1 MHPHAK
7 HPLSS
12 APALAS
18 LLIAIAFL
26 GSAAPAFARS
36 SDRNQ
41 PMDINAGKQEG
52 SVDERTPTVLSGGVT
67 IKQGTL
73 DIAASRAVVNM
84 RGGTISRV
92 QLTGAPTRLKQQLD
106 DGTPMNAAANTIDY
120 NLSTEVVVFTGSVK
134 IQQPRGTLSGERV
147 VYNMR
152 TGEVTSGGEGSG
164 RVQMRIMPR
173 NGNTTTPAATPDE
186 NPTTPDGTTGDDN

>member
-18 LLIAIAFL
+18 LLIALVVL
-26 GSAAPAFARS
+26 GSAMPAFARS

-41 PMDINAGKQEG
+41 PMDINAGRQEG
-52 SVDERTPTVLSGGVT
+52 SVDESTPTILSGGVT

-73 DIAASRAVVNM
+73 DIAASRAIVNL

-92 QLTGAPTRLKQQLD
+92 QLTGAPARLKQQLD
-106 DGTPMNAAANTIDY
+106 DGTPMNAAASNIDY
-120 NLSTEVVVFTGSVK
+120 NLGTEVVIFTGNVK
-134 IQQPRGTLSGERV
+134 IEQPRGTLSGGRV

-173 NGNTTTPAATPDE
+173 NGNAAVPAATPDE
-186 NPTTPDGTTGDDN
+186 SATTPDDTTGDDD

>member
-1 MHPHAK
+1 MSPHAK
-7 HPLSS
+7 HRLSR
-12 APALAS
+12 APAVAS

-26 GSAAPAFARS
+26 GSAGPAFARS

-67 IKQGTL
+67 IRQGTL

-92 QLTGAPTRLKQQLD
+92 QLTGGPARLKQQLD

-120 NLSTEVVVFTGSVK
+120 NLATEVVIFTGSVN

-152 TGEVTSGGEGSG
+152 TGEVTSGGDGSG

-173 NGNTTTPAATPDE
+173 NANAAPAATPDE
-186 NPTTPDGTTGDDN
+186 SATAPDEPAGDND

>member
-1 MHPHAK
+1 MSPHAK
-7 HPLSS
+7 HRLSR
-12 APALAS
+12 APAVAS

-26 GSAAPAFARS
+26 GSAGPAFARS

-67 IKQGTL
+67 IRQGTL

-92 QLTGAPTRLKQQLD
+92 QLTGGPARLKQQLD

-120 NLSTEVVVFTGSVK
+120 NLATEVVIFTGSVN

-152 TGEVTSGGEGSG
+152 TGEVTSGGDGSG

-173 NGNTTTPAATPDE
+173 NAKAAPAATPDE
-186 NPTTPDGTTGDDN
+186 SATTPDEPAGDND